1 MLRGGALR
9 AIESRGF
16 DSLRFARLSLLAV
29 ILAAAAPFCISPLCD
44 SPQAA
49 AAEDASDEGVM
60 YFERHVRP
68 LLIEHCY
75 KCHSARDDKR
85 QGGLVLDS
93 RAGWLKGG
101 EQGPSV
107 VPGNPDASLLIR
119 AVRFTDPDMQ
129 MPPEKPLPKDAI
141 ERLEKWVRIGAPA
154 PSDDAAA
161 KPNSPSA
168 GGKKLENPSDP
179 VAGREHWSFRPLAP
193 STPPPR
199 TTDSR
204 WARSPIDSFVL
215 EKLESLRIQPTADTN
230 RATLLRRVHLQLV
243 GLPPTTDELAEF
255 VADDRPD
262 ALELVVDRL
271 LASPRFGER
280 WGRHW
285 LDHARYADSN
295 GLDENF
301 LFREAWRYRNWVIAA
316 VNADLPFDRFLTEQ
330 IAGDLLPFESIE
342 QRDRQRIA
350 AGFLVVGPKVLLGND
365 PNQRRMD
372 VADELL
378 DTVGRTVLGQTLGCA
393 RCHDHKFDPVPTA
406 DYYALAGIFT
416 STQVMQTRYMLNEQ
430 RDMERLVGLGPD
442 GDSLNSAYEKYWRE
456 LPKLKDREAKAK
468 SALDLLEKG
477 DEKGFIEL
485 AAKHADAV
493 AEGALVK
500 MPAAETPAP
509 EKAAPEK
516 AAPTE
521 KAAATEKAA
530 VDQAPAE
537 KAAAEKA
544 EVEKAAESAAA
555 EKAAAEKAAAEKLAE
570 LKPQRVAAQK
580 ELLERLRGEL
590 KNAPKIPPRAMIPA
604 DVEKPADEAIRVAG
618 QFNRLGNK
626 VPRGFLRVVGDSTI
640 KVSDGHSGRLEL
652 ATWLTDVDQGAG
664 RLAARVLANRLW
676 QRMIGR
682 GLVRTV
688 DNFGRTGETP
698 SHPQLLEHLAGR
710 IVERESVGSRWSVKR
725 SVREIALSRV
735 FALDSRASEDSLA
748 ADPDNQWLSRG
759 HRRRAEPEALRDAML
774 LAADGLSLTP
784 IDSTVAYLGDQATAV
799 GDNKVRRRTDFPNR
813 SVYLPVI
820 RNDLPELFDVFDFAN
835 PHASTGQRPQTMV
848 APQGLFLLNDPS
860 VMSAADL
867 AAKRL
872 LVERTT
878 ADDGVLIERLFER
891 LAGMKPTADERSD
904 LLNFIHET
912 KGRLTNE
919 GAKDAEL
926 RAWALAVQ
934 AIFASSRFQ
943 IVD

>member
-1 MLRGGALR
+1 
-9 AIESRGF
+9 
-16 DSLRFARLSLLAV
+16 
-29 ILAAAAPFCISPLCD
+29 
-44 SPQAA
+44 
-49 AAEDASDEGVM
+49 
-60 YFERHVRP
+60 
-68 LLIEHCY
+68 
-75 KCHSARDDKR
+75 
-85 QGGLVLDS
+85 
-93 RAGWLKGG
+93 
-101 EQGPSV
+101 
-107 VPGNPDASLLIR
+107 
-119 AVRFTDPDMQ
+119 
-129 MPPEKPLPKDAI
+129 
-141 ERLEKWVRIGAPA
+141 
-154 PSDDAAA
+154 
-161 KPNSPSA
+161 
-168 GGKKLENPSDP
+168 
-179 VAGREHWSFRPLAP
+179 
-193 STPPPR
+193 
-199 TTDSR
+199 
-204 WARSPIDSFVL
+204 
-215 EKLESLRIQPTADTN
+215 
-230 RATLLRRVHLQLV
+230 
-243 GLPPTTDELAEF
+243 
-255 VADDRPD
+255 
-262 ALELVVDRL
+262 
-271 LASPRFGER
+271 
-280 WGRHW
+280 
-285 LDHARYADSN
+285 
-295 GLDENF
+295 
-301 LFREAWRYRNWVIAA
+301 
-316 VNADLPFDRFLTEQ
+316 
-330 IAGDLLPFESIE
+330 
-342 QRDRQRIA
+342 
-350 AGFLVVGPKVLLGND
+350 
-365 PNQRRMD
+365 
-372 VADELL
+372 
-378 DTVGRTVLGQTLGCA
+378 
-393 RCHDHKFDPVPTA
+393 

-442 GDSLNSAYEKYWRE
+442 GDSINSAYEKYWRE
-456 LPKLKDREAKAK
+456 LPKLRDREAKAK

-477 DEKGFIEL
+477 DEKGFVEL

-509 EKAAPEK
+509 EKAATERAASEK
-516 AAPTE
+516 AAPTD
-521 KAAATEKAA
+521 KAAASEKSTTEKSA
-530 VDQAPAE
+530 VDQA
-537 KAAAEKA
+537 AADKA
-544 EVEKAAESAAA
+544 EA
-555 EKAAAEKAAAEKLAE
+555 EKAAAEKAAAERAAAE
-570 LKPQRVAAQK
+570 KAAAEKVAALKPQRVAAQK

-604 DVEKPADEAIRVAG
+604 DVEKPADESIRVAG

-640 KVSDGHSGRLEL
+640 KVPDGHSGRLEL

-710 IVERESVGSRWSVKR
+710 IVAGEAGAGGSRWSVKR

-735 FALDSRASEDSLA
+735 FALDSRASDDSLA

-860 VMSAADL
+860 VMNAADS

-872 LVERTT
+872 LAERTT

-891 LAGMKPTADERSD
+891 LAGMKPAADERSD